1 MKVVWSKEKEVDNG
15 VKTFEIS
22 DDALERAINEAYG
35 TSFSGELVKKHQ
47 AGVTRVRYY
56 GNGNFNLYLS
66 KLMLNKI
73 RSASYGAAFGIIS
86 GLIGSA
92 AGVPT
97 MGLASG
103 VIAFIAKKLVG
114 AMLRQVNPYKVG
126 RVYKIRNWKYAGWR
140 YQ

>member
-1 MKVVWSKEKEVDNG
+1 MKVVCSKEKEVDNG

-35 TSFSGELVKKHQ
+35 TSFSGELVKKHH
-47 AGVTRVRYY
+47 
-56 GNGNFNLYLS
+56 
-66 KLMLNKI
+66 
-73 RSASYGAAFGIIS
+73 
-86 GLIGSA
+86 

-114 AMLRQVNPYKVG
+114 AMLGQVNPYKVG